1 MLLLSNCLQIQSKTR
16 TRYIAQRDRDS
27 PSNQAGTKR
36 RITLVRG
43 TRGQHQQPYIAA
55 SCKASRRP
63 KLRTAPQNTVLRLL
77 IGDCGCQGCTP
88 GFMNVSVFRHVTSAS
103 QANFVAARVRLPSS
117 WRCRQSGGLRIQTHT
132 SYKGAH
138 EAQGN
143 RGLFIPARTS
153 LGEVTNSRHLL
164 QKQTTANHTRAYDTT
179 S

>member
-1 MLLLSNCLQIQSKTR
+1 MDFLLSWSVSEPDYCCCCQIVLQIQSKTR

-43 TRGQHQQPYIAA
+43 TRGQYQQPYIAA
-55 SCKASRRP
+55 SCKACKASRRP

-117 WRCRQSGGLRIQTHT
+117 WRCRQAGGLRIQTHT
-132 SYKGAH
+132 SI
-138 EAQGN
+138 
-143 RGLFIPARTS
+143 RGRMRPREIGGSSSQRKAA
-153 LGEVTNSRHLL
+153 L
-164 QKQTTANHTRAYDTT
+164 QALVR
-179 S
+179 